1 MLKHLC
7 VMLLTLAASFATAE
21 SEIAIKK
28 HYVDLSG
35 GQVHYVTAGEGPTVL
50 LLHQAPLSHAE
61 FLKIIPQL
69 ARSFR
74 VVAWDA
80 PGHGNSYI
88 PPREYEVPDYLNT
101 LDEFVTA
108 LDLAPV
114 NIVGNHSGAAFAREY
129 AALYPNKTRKIILS
143 GSARQPPDPKMEL
156 TKAKEFLSQPYS
168 RELTLSPE
176 GAFLAPAWQRYIT
189 LASPTASLDDVLIPF
204 IIGLDARTK
213 PYDLHLAIFRY
224 KGWTDPRKVD
234 TPILLLSGQDDF
246 FVNQEGLDYTCTL
259 YPNCEV
265 HPLVPGAAAF
275 IGLEQPQV
283 YAEAIIDFF
292 KP

>member
-7 VMLLTLAASFATAE
+7 GVLFTLAAS
-21 SEIAIKK
+21 IALAASNIPLKK
-28 HYVDLSG
+28 HYVDVSG
-35 GQVHYVTAGEGPTVL
+35 GQLHYVAAGEGPTVL

-61 FLKIIPQL
+61 FLKIIPRL
-69 ARSFR
+69 AETFR

-88 PPREYEVPDYLNT
+88 PPREYEVPDYLNA

-129 AALYPNKTRKIILS
+129 AAVYPSKTRKVILS
-143 GSARQPPDPKMEL
+143 GSARQPPEPKMEL
-156 TKAKEFLSQPYS
+156 TNAKEFLSQPYS
-168 RELTLSPE
+168 RELTLSRS
-176 GAFLAPAWQRYIT
+176 GDFLAPAWQRYVT

-224 KGWTDPRKVD
+224 KGWADPGQVA

-246 FVNQEGLDYTCTL
+246 FVNQEGMDYTCTL

-265 HPLVPGAAAF
+265 HPMLPGAAAF
-275 IGLEQPQV
+275 IGLARPRA
-283 YAEAIIDFF
+283 YAEAIIGFF
-292 KP
+292 ER